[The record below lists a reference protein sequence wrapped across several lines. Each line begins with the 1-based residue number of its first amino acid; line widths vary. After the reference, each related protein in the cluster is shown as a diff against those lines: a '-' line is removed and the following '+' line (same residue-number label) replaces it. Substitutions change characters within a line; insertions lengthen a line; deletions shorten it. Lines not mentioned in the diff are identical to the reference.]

1 MGLTDPK
8 EGTVIESAAETV
20 ERSQQ
25 LIRNSNLQQAIME
38 EKKQI
43 REERSK
49 RHQEWMQEVQQLRGL
64 KEEYLTK
71 TRQLTELRSKT
82 QSNLASSQDESCS
95 FELAWGLSEDD
106 LLAFEQELASLREQI
121 QLQELGVSKSLARKQ
136 TANAED
142 IGGRSNYTKEPTYVG
157 RALRV
162 PPSDPIEKVF

>member
-49 RHQEWMQEVQQLRGL
+49 RHQEWMQEVQRLRGL

-106 LLAFEQELASLREQI
+106 LFFFRTGTGIVEGADSTAGAGSQRE
-121 QLQELGVSKSLARKQ
+121 
-136 TANAED
+136 
-142 IGGRSNYTKEPTYVG
+142 
-157 RALRV
+157 
-162 PPSDPIEKVF
+162 PSQKTNSER